1 MTQNPPL
8 SFDALAKTAP
18 NPASGGYPYALKG
31 TDLDKNFVYATEDFS
46 DDHFEVTTTTGLGGH
61 QQRKVALKA
70 PLPELPTT
78 GTHVLGVVNGALA
91 WIETEEC

>member
-1 MTQNPPL
+1 MTNNPPV

-18 NPASGGYPYALKG
+18 NPANGGYPYALKG

-46 DDHFEVTTTTGLGGH
+46 LDHFKVTTTTGLGGH
-61 QQRKVALKA
+61 EQRKIELKDSI
-70 PLPELPTT
+70 PDPPTS
-78 GTHVLGVVNGALA
+78 GTHVLGAVNGTLA